1 MNENRQIY
9 MGAEKLHQNFQ
20 VKKFNK
26 PRFSPKTKNIVFLKN
41 TIFHKHLF
49 FYKHLFARQ
58 FSIFTAILFLNK
70 TTYKI
75 TKSMSFPTTCAI
87 LFLIFIFVVVANMAE
102 RIRNPGR
109 LQSNQLRCTP
119 SSSQIL
125 NHVCAPP
132 LV

>member
-1 MNENRQIY
+1 MKTVKFY

-41 TIFHKHLF
+41 TISQTPFLLQTSFRTTIFNFH
-49 FYKHLFARQ
+49 
-58 FSIFTAILFLNK
+58 TVILFLNK

-75 TKSMSFPTTCAI
+75 TKSMSFPTACAI